1 MPLGNETADSGRQ
14 CHCGVV
20 QDWVRRVVRAG
31 TVLRSVVGQAARHGV
46 AYASWQ
52 RLQRHALH
60 VKFRKA
66 GSAILEEEWSALES
80 LEEA

>member
-1 MPLGNETADSGRQ
+1 MPLGNETADSRRQ

-31 TVLRSVVGQAARHGV
+31 TGRAQVVGEAARLGV
-46 AYASWQ
+46 AHASGQ

-60 VKFRKA
+60 GKFRKA
-66 GSAILEEEWSALES
+66 GSAILEAEWSALES